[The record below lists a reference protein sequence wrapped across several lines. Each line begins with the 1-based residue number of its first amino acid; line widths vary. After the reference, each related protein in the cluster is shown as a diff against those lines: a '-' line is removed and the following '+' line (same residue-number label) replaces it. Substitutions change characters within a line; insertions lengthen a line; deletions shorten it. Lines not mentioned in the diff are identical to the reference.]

1 MMWPG
6 VWPREMRH
14 YVCWWN
20 RAPPRAA
27 STRRASPW
35 TRHAPCWQIS
45 RPDAI
50 FDLTMVAASANVL
63 YPQPNCTFGGTGIP
77 HTSSRG
83 GDCAQGST
91 HIVRLFRIFFLSHAG
106 YSFSPMQEETGHDV
120 MS

>member
-1 MMWPG
+1 GCPWRWRLRPSRTS
-6 VWPREMRH
+6 V
-14 YVCWWN
+14 
-20 RAPPRAA
+20 
-27 STRRASPW
+27 RRLS
-35 TRHAPCWQIS
+35 PCWQIS

-91 HIVRLFRIFFLSHAG
+91 HIVRLFRIYFLSHEGRVGFNIAWV
-106 YSFSPMQEETGHDV
+106 FERPHRP
-120 MS
+120 